1 MLAWSAL
8 GERPKLHMSTGP
20 ALSFRKPGPSFRK
33 HVKSSA
39 NSIIVGRRKCRG
51 MLLHRH
57 IGCFVRVGDRDVGGG
72 VRRSVVGAW
81 AAHPPA
87 LASRLSHRRPADA
100 AEDQAGHPGSALY
113 LARSQCIA
121 AQQLSSQLC
130 TYTRLRR
137 GAKIFRAC
145 GAGMAGACFVA
156 FRLFG

>member
-1 MLAWSAL
+1 MIKKKLELAEIYVSADDCIA
-8 GERPKLHMSTGP
+8 TGP
-20 ALSFRKPGPSFRK
+20 ALGFRKPGPSFRK

-87 LASRLSHRRPADA
+87 L
-100 AEDQAGHPGSALY
+100 
-113 LARSQCIA
+113 
-121 AQQLSSQLC
+121 
-130 TYTRLRR
+130 
-137 GAKIFRAC
+137 FR
-145 GAGMAGACFVA
+145 
-156 FRLFG
+156 